1 MKLGFKKVHPDA
13 KLPSYAHEGD
23 AGMDVCSVETYTLKP
38 DERHLFSTG
47 LCADIPAG
55 FEIQVRSRSGLALKK
70 GIFVLNSPG
79 TIDESYV
86 GIIGVILM
94 NLGEAPVTVNAGERI
109 AQLVVAPTTKVSP
122 IEVNEIRETERG
134 TSGFGSTGV

>member
-13 KLPSYAHEGD
+13 KLPSYAHIGD
-23 AGMDVCSVETYTLKP
+23 AGMDVCAVETYTLAP
-38 DERHLFSTG
+38 NERHLFSTG
-47 LCADIPAG
+47 LCVDIPTG
-55 FEIQVRSRSGLALKK
+55 YEIQVRSRSGLALKK

-94 NLGEAPVTVNAGERI
+94 NLGESPVVINTGDRI
-109 AQLVVAPTTKVSP
+109 AQLVVAPTTRVCP
-122 IEVNEIRETERG
+122 IEVNEIKETQRG
-134 TSGFGSTGV
+134 AGGFGSTGV

>member
-23 AGMDVCSVETYTLKP
+23 AGMDVYAVETYTLKP
-38 DERHLFSTG
+38 NERHLFSTG
-47 LCADIPAG
+47 LCADIPTG

-94 NLGEAPVTVNAGERI
+94 NLGESPVTINAGDRI
-109 AQLVVAPTTKVSP
+109 AQLVVAPTTKVLP
-122 IEVNEIRETERG
+122 IEVNEISGTERG
-134 TSGFGSTGV
+134 DGGFGSTGV